1 MTNVDRASNRR
12 AFTLIEL
19 LVVIAIIALL
29 IGLLLPAVQKVR
41 EAAARAQCE
50 NNLHQIGLAIHQT
63 DNTYGTMP
71 PVASVPDPSSPRP
84 FDPTY
89 PPGGSQNKNLTPG
102 PMTMGSFLY
111 HLLPFVEQAALNQ
124 SISNQTI
131 WVNADY
137 NFPTPRVYL
146 CPSDASTGAATFV
159 QPFPGWDV
167 AVANYA
173 PSAQSF
179 GQEHF
184 WWSNWPRFNYRAE
197 LGRNFPDGTSNTV
210 VVVERARMCGSAANR
225 NAWLSTGLQPTNAAT
240 YAWDKGP
247 YNRPEFNLPPG
258 VPCNTDAPQALHTG
272 GMNALF
278 ADGSVH
284 VVTGT
289 VASDVWNNAV
299 LPDDC
304 NVLGDL

>member
-1 MTNVDRASNRR
+1 MTTLDRVLSRR

-50 NNLHQIGLAIHQT
+50 NNLKQIGLAIHQT
-63 DNTYGTMP
+63 NDVYGIMP
-71 PVASVPDPSSPRP
+71 PVGSVPDPTSPVR

-89 PPGGSQNKNLTPG
+89 PLGGSQDENLTPG
-102 PMTMGSFLY
+102 PMTMASFLY
-111 HLLPFVEQAALNQ
+111 HLLPFVEQAALHT

-131 WVNADY
+131 WKDGNY

-146 CPSDASTGAATFV
+146 CPSDASTGGVFV
-159 QPFPGWDV
+159 QPFPGWNV

-210 VVVERARMCGSAANR
+210 VVVERARMCGTAANR

-258 VPCNTDAPQALHTG
+258 VACNPNAPQALHAG

-278 ADGSVH
+278 GDGSVH
-284 VVTGT
+284 LVTGM

-299 LPDDC
+299 LPDDGH
-304 NVLGDL
+304 VLGDL

>member
-1 MTNVDRASNRR
+1 MTNVDRASSRR
-12 AFTLIEL
+12 AFTLVEL

-50 NNLHQIGLAIHQT
+50 NNLKQIGIAIHQT
-63 DNTYGTMP
+63 NNTYGIMP
-71 PVASVPDPSSPRP
+71 PVASVPDSSSPIP

-89 PPGGSQNKNLTPG
+89 PLGGSQNVNLTPG
-102 PMTMGSFLY
+102 PMTMASFLY
-111 HLLPFVEQAALNQ
+111 HLLPFVEQAALNK

-131 WVNADY
+131 WTNADY
-137 NFPTPRVYL
+137 NFPTPSVYL
-146 CPSDASTGAATFV
+146 CPSDASTNGAKVVEASTNWF
-159 QPFPGWDV
+159 V

-210 VVVERARMCGSAANR
+210 VVVERARTCGSVGNR

-240 YAWDKGP
+240 YAWDGGP
-247 YNRPEFNLPPG
+247 YNRPEFNLPTG
-258 VPCNTDAPQALHTG
+258 VACNTDAPQALHTG

-278 ADGSVH
+278 GDGSVH
-284 VVTGT
+284 LVTGS
-289 VASDVWNNAV
+289 VASDVWNNAI
-299 LPDDC
+299 LPDDG
-304 NVLGDL
+304 NVLGDI